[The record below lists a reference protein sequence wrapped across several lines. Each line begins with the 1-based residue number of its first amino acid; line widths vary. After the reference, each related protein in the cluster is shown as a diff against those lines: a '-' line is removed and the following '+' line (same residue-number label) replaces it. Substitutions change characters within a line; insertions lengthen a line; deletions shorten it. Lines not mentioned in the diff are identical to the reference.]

1 LNKKK
6 LYILLGISL
15 FLTFILGLLF
25 GTSSLGI
32 VSSIKA
38 IGAGLGIGS
47 APSSDIAIV
56 LSLRLPGILVAILA
70 GCALGLAGWLSQTLF
85 RNDLADPYI
94 AGIGSGAVFGVN
106 LTLLFGLQI
115 GLFGLSAISVS
126 AFVGSWLACL
136 VIWSISGRT
145 GSTGTSLVLAGV
157 ALSFVLGGVNFL
169 IVMYGRD
176 ILSKVVFWSW
186 NGLAGASFNDVILLI
201 VVIVA
206 SVLLL
211 PTFIK
216 GIDAYMLGDERST
229 YLGIDPK
236 KIRRMLFLLVSLLT
250 GTAVATAGLMGF
262 VGLII
267 PHISRKLLGA
277 DSKNMLPGSLLL
289 GGIILGLAYTLGKII
304 IPHQQIPAS
313 VIMSIAGGGFFLWLV
328 IRRPKW

>member
-1 LNKKK
+1 
-6 LYILLGISL
+6 
-15 FLTFILGLLF
+15 
-25 GTSSLGI
+25 
-32 VSSIKA
+32 
-38 IGAGLGIGS
+38 
-47 APSSDIAIV
+47 
-56 LSLRLPGILVAILA
+56 
-70 GCALGLAGWLSQTLF
+70 
-85 RNDLADPYI
+85 
-94 AGIGSGAVFGVN
+94 
-106 LTLLFGLQI
+106 
-115 GLFGLSAISVS
+115 
-126 AFVGSWLACL
+126 
-136 VIWSISGRT
+136 
-145 GSTGTSLVLAGV
+145 
-157 ALSFVLGGVNFL
+157 GVNFL

-201 VVIVA
+201 IVIVV